1 MPKHGKQEK
10 KPRESKIKFQTTT
23 IRLHPHDNLARRLQA
38 EASRRLRREFFSGKF
53 LP

>member
-1 MPKHGKQEK
+1 MPKHGKQEIM
-10 KPRESKIKFQTTT
+10 PRESKIKFQTTT
-23 IRLHPHDNLARRLQA
+23 IRPLDNLARRLQA